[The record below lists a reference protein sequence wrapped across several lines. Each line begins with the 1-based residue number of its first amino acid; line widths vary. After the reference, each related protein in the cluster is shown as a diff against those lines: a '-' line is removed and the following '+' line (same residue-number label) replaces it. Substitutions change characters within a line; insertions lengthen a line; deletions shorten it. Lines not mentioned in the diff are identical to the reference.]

1 MSIASE
7 VERIARGK
15 ALVAAAVTE
24 KGVETPAGATFQQIA
39 ENVAAIESG
48 GSLDVATGII
58 HGTEMAS
65 AWVIYFDSDTNT
77 SQTAKVGGMGI
88 PEPPMEATVH
98 AYVGSVLYI
107 RTGIAESG
115 LNEIEDRTAYEV
127 TGDFSIAGRM

>member
-1 MSIASE
+1 MLGRTNAIPS
-7 VERIARGK
+7 
-15 ALVAAAVTE
+15 
-24 KGVETPAGATFQQIA
+24 AG
-39 ENVAAIESG
+39 G

-65 AWVIYFDSDTNT
+65 ARVIYFDSDTNT
-77 SQTAKVGGMGI
+77 SQTAKVGGAGI
-88 PEPPMEATVH
+88 PEPPIEATVH

-107 RTGIAESG
+107 NAGTAESG

>member
-7 VERIARGK
+7 VERIAQGK

-58 HGTEMAS
+58 HGNEMAT
-65 AWVIYFDSDTNT
+65 ARVIYFDSDTNT
-77 SQTAKVGGMGI
+77 SQTAEVGGMGI
-88 PEPPMEATVH
+88 PEPPMEATIH

-115 LNEIEDRTAYEV
+115 LNEIEDRKAYEV
-127 TGDFSIAGRM
+127 TGDFSIAGSL